1 MFPDDLL
8 VMPPER
14 ANEFKIE
21 LQPGTTPVAKVPHQ
35 MMPVEL
41 AELKIQ
47 LKELLGKG
55 YSRSSSSPWGCP
67 SLFMSKKD
75 KELRLCVDYRPLHAV
90 TIKNKHPLP

>member
-21 LQPGTTPVAKVPHQ
+21 LQPGTTPVAKVPHR

-55 YSRSSSSPWGCP
+55 YSRSRSSPWGCP